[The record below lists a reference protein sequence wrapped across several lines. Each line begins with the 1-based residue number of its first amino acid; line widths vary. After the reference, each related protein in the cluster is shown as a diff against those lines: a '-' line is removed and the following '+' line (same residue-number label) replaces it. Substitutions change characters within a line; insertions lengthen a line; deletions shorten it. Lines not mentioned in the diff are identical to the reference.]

1 MIKPTALQA
10 GHPFVH
16 DARGQ
21 AMRISTTVPQDDLR
35 KVKDAARAAEGDGY
49 HIITTNE
56 NKHDPFLPLAIAAVE
71 TEHIELATAIAI
83 SFSRSPM
90 AVANASWDLNEASR
104 GRFVLGL
111 GTQVKAHNERRFS
124 VAWTPPA
131 PRMRE
136 YLQAL
141 KAIWRCWRHG
151 EKLAFEGEHYRF
163 SLMPPYFMPES
174 LGLRIPP
181 VTLAAVGP
189 AMLRVAGE
197 VADGVRLHPFC
208 TRKYVEEMV
217 LPELRTG
224 MARSGRARD
233 AFEITSGGFLA
244 TGATDEEVHKAREW
258 VRGRVGFYGSTPAY
272 FPVLAVHGLQD
283 LGQKLNRMTREGQ
296 WDKLAGEISDDV
308 LDLFAAAGRHDQ
320 IKGVI
325 TRRFADTSDAL
336 SARDAPGAAT
346 PMPKELLAELEAI
359 ATPFKGFKT

>member
-1 MIKPTALQA
+1 
-10 GHPFVH
+10 
-16 DARGQ
+16 
-21 AMRISTTVPQDDLR
+21 MRIATNVPQDDLR
-35 KVKDAARAAEGDGY
+35 KVKAAAQAAEADGY
-49 HIITTNE
+49 SLLITNE
-56 NKHDPFLPLAIAAVE
+56 NKHDPFLPLAIGAVE
-71 TEHIELATAIAI
+71 TERIELATAIAI

-104 GRFVLGL
+104 GRFILGL

-124 VAWTPPA
+124 VPWTPPA

-136 YLQAL
+136 YILGL

-151 EKLAFEGEHYRF
+151 DKLAFEGEHYRF
-163 SLMPPYFMPES
+163 TLMPPYFVPES
-174 LGLRIPP
+174 QGLRIPP

-208 TRKYVEEMV
+208 TQKYVEEMV

-224 MARSGRARD
+224 MDRTGRTRET
-233 AFEITSGGFLA
+233 FEITGGGFLA
-244 TGATDEEVHKAREW
+244 TGATDEEVHQAREW

-296 WDKLAGEISDDV
+296 WDKLAGEVSDEV
-308 LDLFAAAGRHDQ
+308 LDLFAASGRHDQ
-320 IKGVI
+320 IKSVI
-325 TRRFADTSDAL
+325 ARRFAPFSDGI
-336 SARDAPGAAT
+336 SARDVPGSGT
-346 PMPKELLAELEAI
+346 PMPAELVREI
-359 ATPFKGFKT
+359 AGLSTPFKGFAP

>member
-1 MIKPTALQA
+1 
-10 GHPFVH
+10 
-16 DARGQ
+16 
-21 AMRISTTVPQDDLR
+21 MRIATNVPQDDLR
-35 KVKDAARAAEGDGY
+35 KVKAAARAAEDDGY
-49 HIITTNE
+49 SLIVTNE

-71 TEHIELATAIAI
+71 TERVELATAIAI

-90 AVANASWDLNEASR
+90 AVANASWDLNEGSR

-124 VAWTPPA
+124 VPWSAPA

-136 YLQAL
+136 YVLAL

-151 EKLAFEGEHYRF
+151 EKLGFEGEHYRF
-163 SLMPPYFMPES
+163 TLMPPYFVPES
-174 LGLRIPP
+174 HGLRLPP

-208 TRKYVEEMV
+208 TRKYVDEVV
-217 LPELRTG
+217 LPELMTG
-224 MARSGRARD
+224 MGRASRKRD
-233 AFEITSGGFLA
+233 AFEITGGGFIA

-283 LGQKLNRMTREGQ
+283 LGQKLNRMTREGA
-296 WDKLAGEISDDV
+296 WDKLAGEVSDDV
-308 LDLFAAAGRHDQ
+308 LDLFVAAARHDQ

-325 TRRFADTSDAL
+325 ERRFAEFSDAI
-336 SARDAPGAAT
+336 SVRDVPGAGT
-346 PMPKELLAELEAI
+346 PMPPDLLRELAGL
-359 ATPFKGFKT
+359 ATPFKGFASG

>member
-1 MIKPTALQA
+1 
-10 GHPFVH
+10 
-16 DARGQ
+16 
-21 AMRISTTVPQDDLR
+21 MRISTTVPQDDLR
-35 KVKDAARAAEGDGY
+35 KVAAAARMVEAGGY
-49 HIITTNE
+49 TIITTNE
-56 NKHDPFLPLAIAAVE
+56 NKHDPFLALAIAAVE
-71 TEHIELATAIAI
+71 TERVELATAIAI

-136 YLQAL
+136 YIQSL

-151 EKLAFEGEHYRF
+151 EKLAFEGDHYRF
-163 SLMPPYFMPES
+163 TLMPPYFVPES
-174 LGLRIPP
+174 LGLRLPP

-208 TRKYVEEMV
+208 TRKYIDDVV
-217 LPELRTG
+217 LPELGTG
-224 MARSGRARD
+224 MARSGRTRQT
-233 AFEITSGGFLA
+233 FEITGGGFLA
-244 TGATDEEVHKAREW
+244 TGATDAEVHEAREW

-283 LGQKLNRMTREGQ
+283 LGQNLNRMTREGQ

-308 LDLFAAAGRHDQ
+308 LDLFAASGRHDQ
-320 IKGVI
+320 IKAVI
-325 TRRFADTSDAL
+325 ADRFAAVSDSL
-336 SARDAPGAAT
+336 SARDRPGADT
-346 PMPKELLAELEAI
+346 FMPPELIGELTGL
-359 ATPFKGFKT
+359 ATPFKGFAS

>member
-1 MIKPTALQA
+1 
-10 GHPFVH
+10 
-16 DARGQ
+16 
-21 AMRISTTVPQDDLR
+21 MRITTTVPQDDLR
-35 KVKDAARAAEGDGY
+35 KVKAAAKAVEADGY
-49 HIITTNE
+49 SIITTME

-71 TEHIELATAIAI
+71 TERVELATAIAI

-124 VAWTPPA
+124 VPWSAPA

-136 YLQAL
+136 YIQGL
-141 KAIWRCWRHG
+141 KAIWQCWRHG
-151 EKLAFEGEHYRF
+151 EKLNFEGEHYRF
-163 SLMPPYFMPES
+163 TLMPPYFVPES

-208 TRKYVEEMV
+208 TKKYIDDVVM
-217 LPELRTG
+217 PELQVG
-224 MARSGRARD
+224 MSRSGRTRES
-233 AFEITSGGFLA
+233 FEITGGGFLA
-244 TGATDEEVHKAREW
+244 TGATDEAVNKMREW

-283 LGQKLNRMTREGQ
+283 LGKKLNQMTREGK
-296 WDKLAGEISDDV
+296 WDKLAGEVSDDV
-308 LDLFAAAGRHDQ
+308 LDLFAASGRHDQ

-325 TRRFADTSDAL
+325 EKRLAATSDSIFA
-336 SARDAPGAAT
+336 SANSAAPAAFPPDLIADLT
-346 PMPKELLAELEAI
+346 AI
-359 ATPFKGFKT
+359 ATPFTGFKTG